1 MKKSTLLVL
10 GIVAALLITSAVV
23 LLTVGLS
30 GSTHEPAS
38 DPETEG
44 SSEEKMHDNVE
55 YDYDANGKL
64 HQIRYY
70 ENNVYQGSTDYVY
83 FDDYDIIAN
92 YDENN
97 ELTDYAEYFY
107 NEAGNTIKQTQTVGD
122 VQIFVEETVFY
133 SDLTSP
139 RKRTTKT
146 MEGDVE
152 TAVKRYF
159 NENGLETRHCVYV
172 DGVLESDETY
182 VYDKNGELLETVPTE
197 EGAYEGVDD

>member
-1 MKKSTLLVL
+1 MKKSTLIILSIFAV
-10 GIVAALLITSAVV
+10 LLIAAAVV

-30 GSTHEPAS
+30 GTHEPAAP
-38 DPETEG
+38 PEAEETIATEV
-44 SSEEKMHDNVE
+44 HDNVE
-55 YDYDANGKL
+55 YDYDENGKL

-83 FDDYDIIAN
+83 FDNYDLIVN
-92 YDENN
+92 FDENN

-107 NEAGNTIKQTQTVGD
+107 NEAGNTTKQTQTIGD
-122 VQIFVEETVFY
+122 VQVFVEETVFY

-146 MEGDVE
+146 MEGDME

-159 NENGLETRHCVYV
+159 KENGLETRRCTYI
-172 DGVLESDETY
+172 DGALESDITY